1 MKPENLT
8 PLVEVTRGH
17 IVESIHFGALV
28 VVDSSGQILF
38 KSGDPKTVT
47 FLRSSAKPFQALPFF
62 EMGGAETFGLSERE
76 VAIIC
81 ASHSGTDDHVKV
93 IQGIQ
98 QKVGITEN
106 NLLCG
111 CHPPMDSATV
121 RLLWQ
126 RGEAPTPNRHN
137 CSGKHSGMLAYAVM
151 RQLPVED
158 YINPQHPIQQTIV
171 KTFAEMCG
179 LKSEEVVVGIDG
191 CSAPNFAVPLYNA
204 ALGYARLFDPGQ
216 LSAKRGEACRLI
228 TRSMSGNGDMVGGPG
243 RFDTLLMQVGNGKIV
258 SKGGAEGYQAIA
270 LAPGAAEVSSKA
282 IGIAFKVSDGD
293 ADGTRAGHAVAVEIL
308 RRLGALSLDQL
319 ALLADFDSHLLYN
332 WRKLT
337 VGELRTCF

>member
-28 VVDSSGQILF
+28 VVDSSGQLLF

-62 EMGGAETFGLSERE
+62 ETGGAEIFGLSERE
-76 VAIIC
+76 VAVIC
-81 ASHSGTDDHVKV
+81 ASHSGTDEHVQV
-93 IQGIQ
+93 VRGIQ
-98 QKVGITEN
+98 QKAGVSEG
-106 NLLCG
+106 NLQCG
-111 CHPPMDSATV
+111 CHPPMDPATV

-126 RGEAPTPNRHN
+126 RGEEPTPIRHN
-137 CSGKHSGMLAYAVM
+137 CSGKHSGMLAHAVM
-151 RQLPVED
+151 RNLPLED
-158 YINPQHPIQQTIV
+158 YLNPQHPIQQSIL
-171 KTFAEMCG
+171 KAFAELCSM
-179 LKSEEVVVGIDG
+179 KSEEVVVGIDG

-204 ALGYARLFDPGQ
+204 ALGYARLFDPAQ
-216 LSAKRGEACRLI
+216 LSAKRGEACQLI
-228 TRSMSGNGDMVGGPG
+228 TRSMSGNGFMVGGPG
-243 RFDTLLMQVGNGKIV
+243 RFDTLLMEVGNGKIV
-258 SKGGAEGYQAIA
+258 SKGGAEGYQGLA
-270 LAPGAAEVSSKA
+270 LAPGTAGNNKA

-308 RRLGALSLDQL
+308 RRLGALNEEQLSLM
-319 ALLADFDSHLLYN
+319 ADFDSHLLYN